1 MATQKATQAA
11 GDLDPSFGD
20 EGKVFYFPPP
30 STPTL
35 RMSGRSRLRS
45 DGKIFT
51 AGYHTNLGDL
61 VLVRHLSNGDLDDA
75 FADGGVKLI
84 SIVPGYRIVSCLL
97 ELESDDSALIFGSFG
112 ENGPQTLFLCK
123 LLPEGELDI
132 SFGTQGFIFLDLTP
146 GADVANALAIRSD
159 GKIILSVAAREEL
172 LICLDSKGDFDP
184 TFGNGGI
191 VYVGR
196 DDYSSLIVL
205 SDNRLLLAGTTSG
218 VTEHGVMQFASFLP
232 DGAVDRAFGENGKVT
247 IDVKNTDFAY
257 VTGVAQQRDG
267 KILAVGYVTIAE
279 KGYYTLITRINADG
293 SLDSAFNNGV
303 PYLTGPPFYS
313 RGMSVAVQP
322 DDKIL
327 VATYTAGT
335 FNLMRLLPSGALDMG
350 FGLQGK
356 VSTNM
361 SPGTDIAWDIA
372 VQADG
377 KIVLFGT
384 VQTSPGGQAGIGI
397 ARYFG

>member
-11 GDLDPSFGD
+11 GDLDPDFGD
-20 EGKVFYFPPP
+20 EGKVLYFPPP

-84 SIVPGYRIVSCLL
+84 SIVPGYRIEICLL

-146 GADVANALAIRSD
+146 GADVANVLAIRSD

-196 DDYSSLIVL
+196 DDFSSLIVL

-218 VTEHGVMQFASFLP
+218 VTEHGVMQFACFLP

-335 FNLMRLLPSGALDMG
+335 VRNNHMG
-350 FGLQGK
+350 YKK
-356 VSTNM
+356 VHSH
-361 SPGTDIAWDIA
+361 
-372 VQADG
+372 
-377 KIVLFGT
+377 
-384 VQTSPGGQAGIGI
+384 
-397 ARYFG
+397 R

>member
-11 GDLDPSFGD
+11 GDLDPDFGD
-20 EGKVFYFPPP
+20 EGKVLYFPPP

-51 AGYHTNLGDL
+51 AGYHINLGDL
-61 VLVRHLSNGDLDDA
+61 VLIRHLSNGDLDVS
-75 FADGGVKLI
+75 FGDGGVKLI
-84 SIVPGYRIVSCLL
+84 SIVSGYRIMECLL
-97 ELESDDSALIFGSFG
+97 ELYWDDSALICGSFG
-112 ENGPQTLFLCK
+112 DRYADMLFFCK
-123 LLPEGELDI
+123 LRPDGELDT
-132 SFGTQGFIFLDLTP
+132 SFGTQGIIFLDLTL

-159 GKIILSVAAREEL
+159 GKIILLVSARKEEL
-172 LICLDSKGDFDP
+172 LICLDSEGDFDP
-184 TFGNGGI
+184 AFGNGGI

-218 VTEHGVMQFASFLP
+218 VTEHGVMQFARFLP
-232 DGAVDRAFGENGKVT
+232 DGAVDRTFGENGKVT

-313 RGMSVAVQP
+313 RGMAVAVQP

-327 VATYTAGT
+327 VATFTDGS
-335 FNLMRLLPSGALDMG
+335 FNLMRLHPSGALDME
-350 FGLQGK
+350 FGSQGR
-356 VSTNM
+356 VRTDM
-361 SPGTDIAWDIA
+361 SGIDKAWDIA
-372 VQADG
+372 LQPDG

-384 VQTSPGGQAGIGI
+384 VELSLQGTGIGI